1 MHEVQNRVP
10 AYFHQIHFRKVVQT
24 VVITAALMAITR
36 FAIEYAQ
43 KRTKNPITPFKD
55 NQRATL
61 AYLAA
66 SVAYLAASIA
76 AIPLFTKQPG
86 QGNRTISFQP
96 FREEEAQEVATV
108 PGRQVSTEEGLDAM
122 RLSRERV
129 CAVIQ
134 NINLHRIQ
142 QDVFLGGH
150 QIISDFLHQTHYCSL
165 ESTSH
170 QLLQPIKRQAIA
182 SLVDGLSA
190 VGLTLKRDQDQI
202 NVVFSFDGYPQL
214 KNFFRS
220 CVPYGQNGASVKSSS
235 IEGSVT
241 LLIEGEVQSFYL
253 SSSLAE
259 KLFKIVMQASSKKQQ
274 FSSHNSRVHI
284 QNDQSLLELTSR
296 PLTSR
301 SLFRNGKV
309 TPILSIGS
317 ANYMHDHKQI
327 ASSQNSDTER
337 DSIRSTS
344 KEVLS
349 ERSIKESKEKV
360 SKLKKE
366 VVDFLCNH
374 THFMSTDRK
383 NVSFMLDK
391 ELSIKLLS
399 EFEILKKR
407 NLSVHHSYSVSEVDG
422 FDVIYVL
429 DDAVGIDMNI
439 SPLDGEMERFFY
451 ERTIPFWMMLL
462 SLYKTH
468 VINGEPEDKIRK
480 VRNQLEKNVINYI
493 SISKNSSSDS
503 EKTFL
508 LKKVRSLFEVTVEF
522 EDLATR
528 LIHEIPI
535 AQENLA
541 SFLNKF
547 TYQSSLRPVIIFGKE
562 NSSLKA
568 QELFCKILS
577 SISNRWM
584 RFPLSDIVLY
594 TYNGIPIINNNQ
606 NTDQII
612 KASANNIER
621 FNGAFINNLLTESH
635 DLLLNFELQLSSIH
649 VRCEI
654 ENPSDKPNNIVLV
667 RRNQKQHQEKFVGFQ
682 LGEIRKAYSKKA
694 RKARFKNVGKSLNSQ
709 FHLYY
714 ECLEMRRPSL
724 FHTLKLKRNSKIET

>member
-134 NINLHRIQ
+134 NINLHMIQ

-214 KNFFRS
+214 KNLFRS

-241 LLIEGEVQSFYL
+241 LLIEGEVQSFNL

-317 ANYMHDHKQI
+317 ADYMHDHKQI
-327 ASSQNSDTER
+327 ALSQNSDTER

-360 SKLKKE
+360 SK
-366 VVDFLCNH
+366 
-374 THFMSTDRK
+374 
-383 NVSFMLDK
+383 
-391 ELSIKLLS
+391 
-399 EFEILKKR
+399 
-407 NLSVHHSYSVSEVDG
+407 
-422 FDVIYVL
+422 
-429 DDAVGIDMNI
+429 
-439 SPLDGEMERFFY
+439 
-451 ERTIPFWMMLL
+451 
-462 SLYKTH
+462 
-468 VINGEPEDKIRK
+468 
-480 VRNQLEKNVINYI
+480 
-493 SISKNSSSDS
+493 
-503 EKTFL
+503 

-694 RKARFKNVGKSLNSQ
+694 RKARFKNVDKSLNSQ

>member
-1 MHEVQNRVP
+1 
-10 AYFHQIHFRKVVQT
+10 
-24 VVITAALMAITR
+24 
-36 FAIEYAQ
+36 
-43 KRTKNPITPFKD
+43 
-55 NQRATL
+55 
-61 AYLAA
+61 
-66 SVAYLAASIA
+66 
-76 AIPLFTKQPG
+76 
-86 QGNRTISFQP
+86 
-96 FREEEAQEVATV
+96 
-108 PGRQVSTEEGLDAM
+108 
-122 RLSRERV
+122 
-129 CAVIQ
+129 
-134 NINLHRIQ
+134 
-142 QDVFLGGH
+142 
-150 QIISDFLHQTHYCSL
+150 
-165 ESTSH
+165 
-170 QLLQPIKRQAIA
+170 
-182 SLVDGLSA
+182 
-190 VGLTLKRDQDQI
+190 
-202 NVVFSFDGYPQL
+202 
-214 KNFFRS
+214 
-220 CVPYGQNGASVKSSS
+220 
-235 IEGSVT
+235 
-241 LLIEGEVQSFYL
+241 
-253 SSSLAE
+253 
-259 KLFKIVMQASSKKQQ
+259 
-274 FSSHNSRVHI
+274 
-284 QNDQSLLELTSR
+284 
-296 PLTSR
+296 
-301 SLFRNGKV
+301 
-309 TPILSIGS
+309 
-317 ANYMHDHKQI
+317 
-327 ASSQNSDTER
+327 
-337 DSIRSTS
+337 
-344 KEVLS
+344 
-349 ERSIKESKEKV
+349 
-360 SKLKKE
+360 
-366 VVDFLCNH
+366 
-374 THFMSTDRK
+374 
-383 NVSFMLDK
+383 
-391 ELSIKLLS
+391 
-399 EFEILKKR
+399 
-407 NLSVHHSYSVSEVDG
+407 
-422 FDVIYVL
+422 
-429 DDAVGIDMNI
+429 
-439 SPLDGEMERFFY
+439 
-451 ERTIPFWMMLL
+451 MLL

-694 RKARFKNVGKSLNSQ
+694 RKARSKKARKARFKNVGKSLNSQ